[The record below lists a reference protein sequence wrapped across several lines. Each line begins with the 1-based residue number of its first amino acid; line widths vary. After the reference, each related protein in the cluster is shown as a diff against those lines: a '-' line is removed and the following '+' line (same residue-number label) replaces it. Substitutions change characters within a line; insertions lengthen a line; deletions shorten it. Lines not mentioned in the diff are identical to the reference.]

1 MNSEPMINQIIENA
15 VVYDLGR
22 PMFTGMPQSPNHPP
36 FRMILERRHGDKH
49 RPGGT
54 SAANELIITGGHVGT
69 HVDALSHFSHQMTLH
84 GGIDA
89 TAAQA
94 GGRFSVL
101 GIDNVKPMVCR
112 GVLIDVAAA
121 SGRSMCP
128 PGYEIS
134 RGDLEQA
141 VYLRDIDIRA
151 GDAVMLR
158 TGWGRLW
165 DDAEQFIGRKN
176 GVPGPGVEA
185 VNWLVSQKPRVVGSD
200 TIAFECIPPGKG
212 HADLPGHKILLVDHG
227 IHILETLSLEEI
239 ASAGVTEFLFI
250 MSPLKIVGATGSP
263 VRPLALVIKE
273 PPAGDTESADGT
285 DLRMPPAKE

>member
-1 MNSEPMINQIIENA
+1 MINKLIENS

-22 PMFTGMPQSPNHPP
+22 PMYNGMPQSPNHPQ

-89 TAAQA
+89 LGAQA
-94 GGRFSVL
+94 GGRLSVL
-101 GIDNVKPMVCR
+101 GIDKVAPMICR

-121 SGRSMCP
+121 AGRSMCK

-134 RGDLEQA
+134 RGDLEKA
-141 VYLRDIDIRA
+141 VVLHKIDIRP
-151 GDAVMLR
+151 GDAVILR

-165 DDAEQFIGRKN
+165 DDHEQYIGWEN

-185 VNWLVSQKPRVVGSD
+185 VNWLASQKPRVVGSD
-200 TIAFECIPPGKG
+200 TIAFEFIPPGKG
-212 HADLPGHKILLVDHG
+212 HSEMPGHKILLVDHG
-227 IHILETLSLEEI
+227 IHIIECMSLEEI

-263 VRPLALVIKE
+263 VRPLALVTKE
-273 PPAGDTESADGT
+273 PSAEDPESAEGT
-285 DLRMPPAKE
+285 DLP

>member
-1 MNSEPMINQIIENA
+1 MVSYIHMINKLIENA

-22 PMFTGMPQSPNHPP
+22 PMYTGMPQSPNHPQ
-36 FRMILERRHGDKH
+36 FRMILERRHGDRH

-89 TAAQA
+89 LEAQA

-101 GIDNVKPMVCR
+101 GIDKVAPVVCR
-112 GVLIDVAAA
+112 GVLLDVAAA
-121 SGRSMCP
+121 TGRSMCK

-134 RGDLEQA
+134 RDDLEKA
-141 VYLRDIDIRA
+141 VVLHKIDIRP
-151 GDAVMLR
+151 GDAVILR
-158 TGWGRLW
+158 TGWGQLW
-165 DDAEQFIGRKN
+165 DDPEQYIGWEH

-185 VNWLVSQKPRVVGSD
+185 VNWLVSQKPGVVGSD
-200 TIAFECIPPGKG
+200 TIAFEFIPPGQG
-212 HADLPGHKILLVDHG
+212 HSDLPGHKILLVDHG
-227 IHILETLSLEEI
+227 IHIIESMSLEDI

-263 VRPLALVIKE
+263 VRPLALVTKE
-273 PPAGDTESADGT
+273 PSGGT
-285 DLRMPPAKE
+285 